1 MTEFRLDPRLERDT
15 FELGRL
21 NGQILLLMNNA
32 LVPWLILV
40 PRSHHLEVHHL
51 SEGEQLKLWNSA
63 SALSQHLLARF
74 DVTKIN
80 LGAIGNLVPQ
90 LHLHVVG
97 RRAGDHA
104 WPGVVWGHPESTPYL
119 PEQVRAI
126 AQGLQCAPAVQ
137 GFTINPALETL
148 G

>member
-51 SEGEQLKLWNSA
+51 SEGEQLKLWNISYSEGAAPCLSYTLQQGEVACPKATCYQTGKCWCDSA
-63 SALSQHLLARF
+63 DPNYSGECEVCSRHQ
-74 DVTKIN
+74 
-80 LGAIGNLVPQ
+80 GGE
-90 LHLHVVG
+90 G
-97 RRAGDHA
+97 CGD
-104 WPGVVWGHPESTPYL
+104 
-119 PEQVRAI
+119 
-126 AQGLQCAPAVQ
+126 
-137 GFTINPALETL
+137 
-148 G
+148 